1 MQKIMEKGGIQGHF
15 HNHSLCKATATRL
28 FEQGV
33 DLQLI
38 KEATGHKSDAVML
51 YKKSNLKMKQKV
63 SDMLNVLPLQMQA
76 IRNREKVMMEG
87 EGLRKEQKIT
97 QKYQTVS
104 VSKAPAGESEE
115 KVKSR

>member
-1 MQKIMEKGGIQGHF
+1 MDSRSFSVIYLQTCWQD
-15 HNHSLCKATATRL
+15 SLQNSLRKATTTRL

-87 EGLRKEQKIT
+87 EGPRK
-97 QKYQTVS
+97 
-104 VSKAPAGESEE
+104 G
-115 KVKSR
+115 